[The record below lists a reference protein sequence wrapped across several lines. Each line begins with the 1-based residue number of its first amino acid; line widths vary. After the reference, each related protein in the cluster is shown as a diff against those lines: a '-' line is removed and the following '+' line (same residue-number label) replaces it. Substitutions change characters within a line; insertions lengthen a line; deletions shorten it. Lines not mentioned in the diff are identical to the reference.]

1 MSITKQRN
9 EIVKRLDGKLKNNIT
24 PNKYPLKIDKP
35 RGYQL
40 KTVEEEKNEY
50 ELFCI

>member
-1 MSITKQRN
+1 MSILKQRN
-9 EIVKRLDGKLKNNIT
+9 EFVKKLDGKLKNNII

-40 KTVEEEKNEY
+40 KTVRDDKDEKTNQ
-50 ELFCI
+50 